1 MTVQNP
7 VASSASRRR
16 VAPPPAA
23 AGAELEELAQQ
34 AVAAGFHVEG
44 LALARALVDDKVLE
58 RLRRLLFDAAA
69 LAEAKRR
76 ARRIE
81 FIAEGPLPPELLL
94 EPSAKSQPIYRQIVD
109 YALCKG
115 CRLCIQ
121 VCPKRVYSDDGFGK
135 PDEQRR
141 DEECTGNSQCAQ
153 CIYICPER
161 AISLEMI
168 NPIYESTLFVELPN
182 PYAADAAANPPP
194 ADFAVANPLAVSA
207 GLTFDPYDA
216 EDLKAANRALDEAGF
231 YPLIETMGVAG
242 HFVDSRDPD
251 AELERWARENGRA
264 PELVRRAVRTV
275 YRALPSLPG
284 LTQGQYDFGAILH
297 AVIDEVLHA
306 DIEIDSAGG
315 RQRLAELIGRA
326 RVSQAYLGAKRR
338 PIGGLLPPGTSTA
351 WKTPYG
357 NEVPVYTRLE
367 KCLGPEC
374 ALCVTHCPEGG
385 GGETSAIRIV
395 PLVPTGAMPALVR
408 GLRAWLLKAD
418 GSHAAIGDMED
429 LFGQQ
434 PFVFEVDPD
443 YCKSCGIC
451 ISCCPHDVIEG
462 APRQFDMGEQ
472 KQ

>member
-1 MTVQNP
+1 MTMQNP

-16 VAPPPAA
+16 VAPPPS
-23 AGAELEELAQQ
+23 AGAALEALAQQ
-34 AVAAGFHVEG
+34 AEAAGLHIEN
-44 LALARALVDDKVLE
+44 LELAKALAGPAEVE
-58 RLRRLLFDAAA
+58 RLGRLLFAPAA
-69 LAEAKRR
+69 LAEAKKR

-141 DEECTGNSQCAQ
+141 EEECTGNTQCAQ

-161 AISLEMI
+161 AISLEMP
-168 NPIYESTLFVELPN
+168 NRLHESTLFVELPN

-194 ADFAVANPLAVSA
+194 ADFAVANPLAVSE
-207 GLTFDPYDA
+207 GLTLEAYDA
-216 EDLKAANRALDEAGF
+216 EDIAAVHRALDEAGF
-231 YPLIETMGVAG
+231 HPVIETLGVPA
-242 HFVDSRDPD
+242 HFVDSRDAD
-251 AELERWARENGRA
+251 AVLERWARENGRA
-264 PELVRRAVRTV
+264 PVLAGRAVRLL
-275 YRALPSLPG
+275 YRALPAIPG
-284 LTQGQYDFGAILH
+284 LKQGQYDLGRILN

-315 RQRLAELIGRA
+315 RRLLADLIEEA
-326 RVSQAYLGAKRR
+326 RIGQAYLGAKRR

-357 NEVPVYTRLE
+357 NEIPVYTRLE

-374 ALCVTHCPEGG
+374 ALCVTHCPEGA
-385 GGETSAIRIV
+385 GGETSAIRLV
-395 PLVPTGAMPALVR
+395 PLLPLGVMPAMVR
-408 GLRAWLLKAD
+408 GLRAYLLKAD

-429 LFGQQ
+429 LFGRQ
-434 PFVFEVDPD
+434 PFAFEVDAD

-462 APRQFDMGEQ
+462 APREFDMGEQ
-472 KQ
+472 S

>member
-1 MTVQNP
+1 MTVQTP
-7 VASSASRRR
+7 VATRASQQR
-16 VAPPPAA
+16 VGAPPAA
-23 AGAELEELAQQ
+23 AGAELEELIRQ
-34 AVAAGFHVEG
+34 AEAAGFRVEN
-44 LALARALVDDKVLE
+44 AELARALAGPAEVA
-58 RLRRLLFDAAA
+58 RLKKLLFDPAA
-69 LAEAKRR
+69 LAEAKTR

-81 FIAEGPLPPELLL
+81 FIAEGPLPPGLLL
-94 EPSAKSQPIYRQIVD
+94 EPAAKSQPIYRQVVD

-141 DEECTGNSQCAQ
+141 EEECTGNMQCAQ

-161 AISLEMI
+161 AISLEMP
-168 NPIYESTLFVELPN
+168 NRLYESTLFVQLPN

-207 GLTFDPYDA
+207 GLTLEPYDA
-216 EDLKAANRALDEAGF
+216 DDLKAANQALDEAGF
-231 YPLIETMGVAG
+231 HPNIETMGVATQ
-242 HFVDSRDPD
+242 FVDSREPD
-251 AELERWARENGRA
+251 AVLERWARENGRA
-264 PELVRRAVRTV
+264 PELARRAARLV
-275 YRALPSLPG
+275 YRALPAIAG
-284 LTQGQYDFGAILH
+284 LKQGQYDFGRILH

-306 DIEIDSAGG
+306 DIAIDSAGG
-315 RQRLAELIGRA
+315 RKLLADLLDEARIG
-326 RVSQAYLGAKRR
+326 QAYLGAKRR

-374 ALCVTHCPEGG
+374 ALCVTHCPEGA
-385 GGETSAIRIV
+385 GGETSAIRLV
-395 PLVPTGAMPALVR
+395 PLVPLGVMPAMVR

-418 GSHAAIGDMED
+418 GSHAAIRDMED

-434 PFVFEVDPD
+434 PFAFEVDAD

-462 APRQFDMGEQ
+462 APRQFDMGESA
-472 KQ
+472 